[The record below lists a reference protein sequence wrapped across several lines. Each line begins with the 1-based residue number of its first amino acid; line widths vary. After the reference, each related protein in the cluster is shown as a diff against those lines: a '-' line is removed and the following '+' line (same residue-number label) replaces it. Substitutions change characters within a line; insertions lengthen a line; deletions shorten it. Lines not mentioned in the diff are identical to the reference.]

1 MAHYCATAH
10 LCDTQSHLNAI
21 QSMDTSKSVVYI
33 ADDDADDRHFMHQAL
48 LLAEP
53 SITFIEAEDG
63 QCLLNLMQ
71 SWSHESASQPVNL
84 ILLDMNM
91 PRSNGLETLIALKAN
106 PALRHIPTVMISTS
120 AQPDQVAAAYQNGIS
135 SCIKKPMSFLDLT
148 NIAKALKICFLDAAM
163 K

>member
-1 MAHYCATAH
+1 M
-10 LCDTQSHLNAI
+10 
-21 QSMDTSKSVVYI
+21 
-33 ADDDADDRHFMHQAL
+33 ADDDADDRYFIHQAL
-48 LLAEP
+48 QEADP
-53 SITFIEAEDG
+53 SVTFIEAEDG
-63 QCLLNLMQ
+63 QCLLNFL
-71 SWSHESASQPVNL
+71 HNGTHGSASQPVSL

-135 SCIKKPMSFLDLT
+135 SCIKKPISFPDLT
-148 NIAKALKICFLDAAM
+148 NIAKALKICFLDAAI

>member
-1 MAHYCATAH
+1 MV
-10 LCDTQSHLNAI
+10 
-21 QSMDTSKSVVYI
+21 TSKTVVYI
-33 ADDDADDRHFMHQAL
+33 ADDDADDRYFMHQAL

-53 SITFIEAEDG
+53 SITFIETEDG
-63 QCLLNLMQ
+63 QGLLNLMQ
-71 SWSHESASQPVNL
+71 NWSHESASQPVNL

-91 PRSNGLETLIALKAN
+91 PRCNGLETLVALKAN

-148 NIAKALKICFLDAAM
+148 NIAKALKICFLDEAM